1 MREPWTILQRS
12 GAAPAAPACES
23 RRTEHLQC
31 VGAGFKLAPHQAIE
45 AGGAVVGDK
54 IKITLHVEAIRQA

>member
-1 MREPWTILQRS
+1 VLRP
-12 GAAPAAPACES
+12 
-23 RRTEHLQC
+23 RRPHVNHAGLNISKC
-31 VGAGFKLAPHQAIE
+31 VGAGLKPAPHQAIE